1 MSTSVLDSDEGH
13 QSASSS
19 DERSSTSDADSTSN
33 SDTEE
38 EITPEY
44 LQSLLDKAR
53 RHAREEARRVSML
66 REEREVDGFGG
77 KDVDIIK
84 IGDGEEEEEEEYV

>member
-1 MSTSVLDSDEGH
+1 MSTVSVLDAEN

-19 DERSSTSDADSTSN
+19 DESSSTSDADSTSD

-38 EITPEY
+38 EITPGY

-53 RHAREEARRVSML
+53 QHAREEARRVSML
-66 REEREVDGFGG
+66 REERGVDGFGEQ
-77 KDVDIIK
+77 DIIK
-84 IGDGEEEEEEEYV
+84 IGDGEEEQKEEEYV